1 LIAWVVAKHKE
12 VAVVLTPPLAGLGF
26 LSPSIAPKE
35 EKRKISELIIYLAYD
50 LAAYSETGSH
60 GATRVGAELSG
71 REYMLK
77 QGEPSAQ
84 TVRAS
89 AMLRGL
95 PAAALQT
102 ARAVCI
108 PAQAL

>member
-1 LIAWVVAKHKE
+1 MEVVKNNRVVA
-12 VAVVLTPPLAGLGF
+12 LLRPPLPSFGYF
-26 LSPSIAPKE
+26 SPSLAPKE